1 MSQAQLDFILQSF
14 SLNIDGYGQG
24 GSGEK
29 FSAPKIKKHMEKYRG
44 GGMIAPRAHA
54 LGYEEFECEFDLTSI
69 NPQVIKQSAFLTRKG
84 VPFSVRG
91 FLDGDQN
98 ATHSL
103 YLYMR
108 GEVSE
113 NDFGAWEAGKKTT
126 MKVKVALDA
135 LNLTIDGE
143 KIFDIDIEAG
153 VDTWDGAD
161 VAEIVASAIGA

>member
-1 MSQAQLDFILQSF
+1 MANQLDFILQAF

-54 LGYEEFECEFDLTSI
+54 LGYDEFEAELDLTSI
-69 NPQVIKQSAFLTRKG
+69 NPQVIKQSAFLTKKG
-84 VPFSVRG
+84 VSFSVRG

-98 ATHSL
+98 TTHSL

-126 MKVKVALDA
+126 MKVKIALDA
-135 LNLTIDGE
+135 LNLTIDGAVV
-143 KIFDIDIEAG
+143 FDIDIENG
-153 VDTWDGAD
+153 VDTWDGTDIA
-161 VAEIVASAIGA
+161 ATIKAAIGS